1 MVHLQKRLGV
11 LLLAATWAIGTGA
24 FEQTKVLAHVSVNL
38 FEKNVM
44 SDEFGSCDMLT
55 SGIDIYY
62 KFNIVTDW

>member
-38 FEKNVM
+38 FEKNVNKVIARTVQ
-44 SDEFGSCDMLT
+44 LHV
-55 SGIDIYY
+55 GIEWW
-62 KFNIVTDW
+62 FVAFL